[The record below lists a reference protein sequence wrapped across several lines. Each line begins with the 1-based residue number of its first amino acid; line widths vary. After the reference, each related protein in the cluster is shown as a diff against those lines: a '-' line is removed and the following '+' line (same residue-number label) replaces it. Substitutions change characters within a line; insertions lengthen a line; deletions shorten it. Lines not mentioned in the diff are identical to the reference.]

1 LIPLMISIL
10 LLTDAP
16 EHASRV
22 QADLARLG
30 IHCVGAVACNELVRA
45 AVQKAPDAI
54 VVDDA
59 FPGPQ
64 TFAALR
70 ALQASAPHPVVMF
83 AAGLDG
89 DAVADAID
97 AGVHALVFGG
107 YDGVRMRPLV
117 RLAQARFRHEQQLR
131 RELADLDRRFDER
144 KLVDRAKG
152 ILMRAT
158 QLPEEEAFRLL
169 RGASMRD
176 NRRVGQVSREVID
189 AARHA
194 EAVNRAGQL
203 RMLSQRL
210 VKLHALLATG
220 TDAAG
225 TGALLAQ
232 TVERTDA
239 NLVRLAETLAP
250 GAYADLVQPIQTAWK
265 LLRKPLGRPADGARL
280 AALDDAAE
288 NLLQLAEQLTAS
300 LELDNNGKPLHL
312 VNVSGR
318 QRMLSQR
325 VVKLAL
331 LAELLPHAA
340 AEATIERIAA
350 AIAEFEASLQYLN
363 TIPLAT
369 PETTAL
375 LATAQ
380 KEWATVIDHVGNRA
394 AGDGGAG
401 VRDSSGGSGT
411 GSAEAGRLAL
421 AGASEALLATFDRLT
436 AIYERSMTILTGP
449 QAVT

>member
-1 LIPLMISIL
+1 MISIL
-10 LLTDAP
+10 VLTDAP
-16 EHASRV
+16 EHAKRV

-30 IHCVGAVACNELVRA
+30 IHCVGAVDCEELVRA
-45 AVQKAPDAI
+45 AVQEAPDAI

-59 FPGPQ
+59 YPGPQ

-70 ALQASAPHPVVMF
+70 AMQASAPHPVVMF

-89 DAVADAID
+89 DAVADAVD

-107 YDGVRMRPLV
+107 FDGVRLRPLV

-131 RELADLDRRFDER
+131 RALADLDRRFDER

-169 RGASMRD
+169 RGVSMRD

-239 NLVRLAETLAP
+239 NLARLAETLAP
-250 GAYADLVQPIQTAWK
+250 GAYGDLVQPIQAAWK
-265 LLRKPLGRPADGARL
+265 LLRKPLGRPADAARL

-288 NLLQLAEQLTAS
+288 SLLQLAEQLTAS
-300 LELDNNGKPLHL
+300 LELDHDGKPLRL

-331 LAELLPHAA
+331 LAALLPEPL
-340 AEATIERIAA
+340 AEATTDRIAA
-350 AIAEFEASLQYLN
+350 AMAEFEASLQYLN

-369 PETTAL
+369 PETAAL
-375 LATAQ
+375 LAAAQ
-380 KEWATVIDHVGNRA
+380 KEWATVVGNIGNRA
-394 AGDGGAG
+394 GSASGKDRGKDSGDGA
-401 VRDSSGGSGT
+401 
-411 GSAEAGRLAL
+411 AAGRLAL

-436 AIYERSMTILTGP
+436 AIYERSMTLLTGP
-449 QAVT
+449 QAGN